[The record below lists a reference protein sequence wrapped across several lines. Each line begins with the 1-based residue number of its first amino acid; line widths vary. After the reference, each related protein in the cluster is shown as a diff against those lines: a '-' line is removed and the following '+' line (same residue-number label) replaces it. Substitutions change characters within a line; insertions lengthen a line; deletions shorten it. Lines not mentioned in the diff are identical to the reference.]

1 MIQEI
6 KREMEAAKADMLE
19 FERKLVQIESYT
31 GKEEAASKLICAK
44 MKELGY
50 DEVVIDPYGSVLGRV
65 GDGDTEILFDA
76 HIDVVAA
83 EDAEEWEHGPFSGDV
98 EDGIVWGRGTVDTK
112 SSAVAMVYAGY
123 LMKKLNLLE
132 GKKVYIS
139 TSVMEE
145 DFDGELLDRVMT
157 GNNLHPS
164 FAVIGEPSNMK
175 LALGHR
181 GRAMYVIR
189 TKGISAHGSAPETG
203 ENAVYKMAELITRV
217 DKLNQKLSA
226 QEGEKGSVALTRIE
240 SRSASLNAVP
250 DGCAIYLDRRLALGE
265 DEMKVAA
272 EMDELVAGT
281 DAQWEIYD
289 AKGTS
294 WTGKPV
300 VLRTFLPAWE
310 AKKDEPLAQAG
321 IRAYREIMGR
331 DPELFK
337 WDFATNGFACAGR
350 YHVPTIGLGPGDY
363 VFAHQKNERC
373 KVEDIEN
380 ACMFY
385 VGLVA
390 NL

>member
-1 MIQEI
+1 MQQEI
-6 KREMEAAKADMLE
+6 KKEMDAVKADMLE
-19 FERKLVQIESYT
+19 FERQLVRIESYT
-31 GKEEAASKLICAK
+31 GKEEAASRLIYDK

-50 DEVVIDPYGSVLGRV
+50 DEVLIDPYGSVLGRV
-65 GDGDTEILFDA
+65 GAGDTEILFDA
-76 HIDVVAA
+76 HIDVVTA
-83 EDAEEWEHGPFSGDV
+83 EDADEWEHGPFSGDV
-98 EDGIVWGRGTVDTK
+98 EDGVVWGRGTVDTK
-112 SSAVAMVYAGY
+112 SSAVAMIYAGY

-157 GNNLHPS
+157 GNNLRPA
-164 FAVIGEPSNMK
+164 FAVIGEPSNLK

-189 TKGISAHGSAPETG
+189 TKGVSAHGSAPETG

-217 DKLNQKLSA
+217 DELNRKLSM
-226 QEGEKGSVALTRIE
+226 QVGEKGSVALTRIE

-265 DEMKVAA
+265 DEAKVAA
-272 EMDELVAGT
+272 EMNELVAGT

-289 AKGTS
+289 AQGTS

-300 VLRTFLPAWE
+300 VLHTFLPAWE
-310 AKKDEPLAQAG
+310 AKQEELLAQAG
-321 IRAYREIMGR
+321 IRAYKETMGKA
-331 DPELFK
+331 PELFK

-363 VFAHQKNERC
+363 VLAHQKNERC
-373 KVEDIEN
+373 RVEDIEN

-385 VGLVA
+385 AELVA

>member
-1 MIQEI
+1 MQQEI
-6 KREMEAAKADMLE
+6 KKEMDAVKADMLE
-19 FERKLVQIESYT
+19 FERQLVRIESYT
-31 GKEEAASKLICAK
+31 GKEEAASRLIYDK
-44 MKELGY
+44 MKELDY
-50 DEVVIDPYGSVLGRV
+50 DEVLIDPYGSVLGRV
-65 GDGDTEILFDA
+65 GAGDTEILFDA
-76 HIDVVAA
+76 HIDVVTA
-83 EDAEEWEHGPFSGDV
+83 EDADEWEHGPFSGDV
-98 EDGIVWGRGTVDTK
+98 EDGVVWGRGTVDTK
-112 SSAVAMVYAGY
+112 SSAVAMIYAGY

-157 GNNLHPS
+157 GNNLRPA
-164 FAVIGEPSNMK
+164 FAVIGEPSNLK

-189 TKGISAHGSAPETG
+189 TKGVSAHGSAPETG
-203 ENAVYKMAELITRV
+203 ENAVYKMAELLTRV
-217 DKLNQKLSA
+217 NELNRKLSM

-265 DEMKVAA
+265 DEAKVAA
-272 EMDELVAGT
+272 EMNELVAGT

-289 AKGTS
+289 AQGTS

-300 VLRTFLPAWE
+300 VLHTFLPAWE
-310 AKKDEPLAQAG
+310 AKQEEPLAQAG
-321 IRAYREIMGR
+321 IRAYKEIMGKA
-331 DPELFK
+331 PELFK

-363 VFAHQKNERC
+363 VLAHQKNERC
-373 KVEDIEN
+373 RVEDIEN

-385 VGLVA
+385 AELVA